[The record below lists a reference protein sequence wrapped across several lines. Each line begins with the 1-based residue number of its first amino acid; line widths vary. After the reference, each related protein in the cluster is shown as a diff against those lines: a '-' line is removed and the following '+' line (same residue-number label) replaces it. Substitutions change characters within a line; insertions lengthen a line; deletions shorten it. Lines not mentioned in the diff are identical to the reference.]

1 MTDER
6 NFDRITRAWL
16 DLMPDE
22 APDRTI
28 AAVLQAVEMA
38 PQVRSP
44 RRWLTRRFPKM
55 NRLSMVAAVAAAVV
69 LAVGGGLWLTRSDGT
84 NPGGPSPTP
93 GPSASPS
100 GAPPSAALGPEEL
113 QHPWLGEVVDA
124 PDLPVG
130 RDRSI
135 LQIGPSTLQ
144 LDIAQPEFLLSDNT
158 AADPGVLR
166 LVARNSTG
174 ACSPGDVGLYAW
186 SLSPKGT
193 QLQLTAT
200 EDACEAR
207 RAAFE
212 GEWERSAC
220 RNPDNLCL
228 GDLEAGTYR
237 SEFIGPRLDE
247 GEPWTANYGA
257 FSYTVP
263 DGWANTSDFPDNY
276 VLMRGADYAV
286 ASDPKDGTKDLV
298 EFYARPGI
306 ALQDETCEPQ
316 VKPDTGRSV
325 DELIAHVTQHPGLAA
340 SMPQPIT
347 IDGHAGQM
355 VDVSIAPSWTQ
366 RCPEVPDRILMLF
379 TEVGRDMTG
388 SGLEQTGLWRT
399 DKMRI
404 VLLDLGDG
412 DVMLIDLLARDPANF
427 DALIDEAMPIVES
440 LTFK

>member
-6 NFDRITRAWL
+6 NFDRLARAWL

-28 AAVLQAVEMA
+28 AAVLQAVETA
-38 PQVRSP
+38 PQARP
-44 RRWLTRRFPKM
+44 PYRWLTRRFPNM
-55 NRLSMVAAVAAAVV
+55 NRLSLAAAIAAAVV
-69 LAVGGGLWLTRSDGT
+69 AVGGGLWLTRSEGPPT
-84 NPGGPSPTP
+84 GAQSPSPSP
-93 GPSASPS
+93 SPS
-100 GAPPSAALGPEEL
+100 GAPPSAALTPEEL
-113 QHPWLGEVVDA
+113 QYPWLGEVVEA

-130 RDRSI
+130 RDRWI
-135 LQIGPSTLQ
+135 LQIGPSTVY
-144 LDIAQPEFLLSDNT
+144 LDVQPQFLLSDVT
-158 AADPGVLR
+158 AGDPNQLR
-166 LVARNSTG
+166 LVASNSTG
-174 ACSPGDVGLYAW
+174 GCSPGDVGIYAW

-193 QLQLTAT
+193 QLQLSAT

-212 GEWERSAC
+212 GSFQRSAC
-220 RNPDNLCL
+220 RNADNLCL

-237 SEFIGPRLDE
+237 SQFIGPRLDE

-276 VLMRGADYAV
+276 TLMRSTDYAV
-286 ASDPKDGTKDLV
+286 ATDPKDGFKDLI

-306 ALQDETCEPQ
+306 GLQDETCEPQ

-325 DELIAHVTQHPGLAA
+325 DELIAHVTQHPGLVA
-340 SMPQPIT
+340 SSPQPIT

-355 VDVSIAPSWTQ
+355 VDVSIAPSWTGG
-366 RCPEVPDRILMLF
+366 CPEVPDRILLLF
-379 TEVGRDMTG
+379 TETGRDMTG
-388 SGLEQTGLWRT
+388 SGLEQPGLWKT
-399 DKMRI
+399 DKMRL

-427 DALIDEAMPIVES
+427 DALVTEAMPIVES